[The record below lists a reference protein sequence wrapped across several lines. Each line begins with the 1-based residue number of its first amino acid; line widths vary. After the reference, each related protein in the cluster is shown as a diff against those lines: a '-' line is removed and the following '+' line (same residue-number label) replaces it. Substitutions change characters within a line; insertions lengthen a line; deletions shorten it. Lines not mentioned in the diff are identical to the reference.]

1 MKDRLTPQQKKD
13 IGKIFKEYLR
23 GSKCGYQKIKR
34 IANKDDRDKA
44 FLNAYKL
51 FSRSKID
58 AFKVAEIYGFRI
70 CPYCN
75 INYTYVVS
83 KGKKLVCRPDFDHFV
98 KKTDCPQKALNVL
111 NLVPCCQQCNSRI
124 KGKKIFSLRTH
135 IHPHYDDFDACF
147 KFDYGKKNA
156 GILSLSNLTVKLT
169 PLKELDRTHR
179 FISDMELEARYQHHK
194 DVVMTI
200 IDRARRY
207 PISSANFMKIYSK
220 LFAKKDLIDLIYPEL
235 SCSMKNDS
243 LGKLKKDIAKKVYR
257 IMKSGGKL

>member
-13 IGKIFKEYLR
+13 IGKIFKDYLR

-124 KGKKIFSLRTH
+124 KGEKIFSLRTH

-147 KFDYGKKNA
+147 EFDYGKKGA
-156 GILSLSNLTVKLT
+156 GTLSLSNVIVKLT
-169 PLKELDRTHR
+169 PLKELKRTNR
-179 FISDMELEARYQHHK
+179 FISDMELKARYQHHK